1 MNEETQGRRSNATPS
16 HLRHYCHCTT
26 SPKSLTRE
34 KLLDRQANVTIKN
47 LQQHLPLAQAAMF
60 YQPSYKT
67 MIVRLLGSSLFG
79 SLYLILFLKTYQVKS
94 FIYGKT
100 LIQEGVDEQIQ
111 VLLLH
116 V

>member
-1 MNEETQGRRSNATPS
+1 
-16 HLRHYCHCTT
+16 
-26 SPKSLTRE
+26 
-34 KLLDRQANVTIKN
+34 
-47 LQQHLPLAQAAMF
+47 MF

-67 MIVRLLGSSLFG
+67 MMVRLLNSSLYG
-79 SLYLILFLKTYQVKS
+79 SLFLIQLLKLYQVKS

-100 LIQEGVDEQIQ
+100 LIQEGIDEQIQ